1 MEKEAKEEKVAKPSV
16 ERTRSTHNQN
26 LLEQDYR

>member
-16 ERTRSTHNQN
+16 ERTKNIHNQN
-26 LLEQDYR
+26 QQEQGYK